1 MGNMSGT
8 TFNMGNMGGTT
19 TFKVSG
25 NGGNID
31 MN

>member
-1 MGNMSGT
+1 MGGT
-8 TFNMGNMGGTT
+8 TFNMSNMGGTT
-19 TFKVSG
+19 TFKMSG